1 MSDECKV
8 TVDAGVCKMNTV
20 ITAKANPDTGMVDI
34 EIQSDCPNV
43 LRMSWSV
50 KSICPYTEVEA
61 AMNEAE
67 IYKIASDS
75 IPHAACPV
83 PCGVIKAIEVAGG
96 LGLKRNVTIT
106 VE

>member
-20 ITAKANPDTGMVDI
+20 IVAKMNDDGTMNLEVK
-34 EIQSDCPNV
+34 SDCSYVTEMAKNIQTVDPFNIIMV
-43 LRMSWSV
+43 
-50 KSICPYTEVEA
+50 SICETD
-61 AMNEAE
+61 
-67 IYKIASDS
+67 IYKSANES

-83 PCGVIKAIEVAGG
+83 PCGLIKAIEVASG
-96 LGLKRNVTIT
+96 LGLKKSATID